1 VRVGFGKEGWR
12 AAHLG
17 EAGANAK
24 MKISRRTQHG
34 DSATMNRVTSLGL
47 ACLTVL
53 ALSGCNQPLPGAQ
66 AQAQPPSVCLASY
79 NIDHTDI
86 PDDSNILFTMRDHT
100 VYRNHLDQPCF
111 GLRNDTRGYTY
122 EPTVPGSDE
131 ICSNL
136 VIIHLNTFHN
146 VCALGPFTKIS
157 PLPAA
162 PHA

>member
-1 VRVGFGKEGWR
+1 MQQRGD
-12 AAHLG
+12 
-17 EAGANAK
+17 AN
-24 MKISRRTQHG
+24 MSR
-34 DSATMNRVTSLGL
+34 SSSLFLSGL
-47 ACLTVL
+47 AVL
-53 ALSGCNQPLPGAQ
+53 ALGGCDQHGPATQ
-66 AQAQPPSVCLASY
+66 ASATPQPPSICLASY

-136 VIIHLNTFHN
+136 VIIHLNTFHS

-157 PLPAA
+157 PPAA
-162 PHA
+162 TPHA